1 MKSKYSAIEIE
12 KKFDD
17 IEHKINK
24 YDVIDVCPTTLD
36 PKFKKYNIFNAN
48 VIIKLLYQIK
58 HFKMQSP
65 NSFITFIQ
73 NIPGFHL
80 LTDDMLDKLKSMS
93 SSFVGVFPTIKDVPN
108 VFKNGSLAL
117 IQLGPFGHPDFIF
130 RSKKK
135 WFYLTGNKILFN
147 AVKTDK
153 LVVGHNVIKPYNMA
167 KLIVHA
173 TNDINTQ
180 TIEFNIIKSSTDWW
194 LQVFK
199 STLLDTD
206 DELVEIYLNRTQFLD
221 PFPEIIVSALENAT
235 ISINL
240 EVIL

>member
-1 MKSKYSAIEIE
+1 MRSKYSAIEIE

-17 IEHKINK
+17 IENKLNK
-24 YDVIDVCPTTLD
+24 YDVIDVCPTTLE

-48 VIIKLLYQIK
+48 VIIKLLDQIK
-58 HFKMQSP
+58 NFKMQSP
-65 NSFITFIQ
+65 NSFITFVQ

-80 LTDDMLDKLKSMS
+80 LTDEQLEKLKSMS
-93 SSFVGVFPTIKDVPN
+93 SSFVGVFATIKDVPN

-117 IQLGPFGHPDFIF
+117 IQFGPFGHPNFIF

-147 AVKTDK
+147 AIKTDK
-153 LVVGHNVIKPYNMA
+153 LIVGHNVIKPYKMA
-167 KLIVHA
+167 KLIIYA
-173 TNDINTQ
+173 TNDTNTH
-180 TIEFNIIKSSTDWW
+180 TIEFNVIKSSSDWW
-194 LQVFK
+194 LQIFK

-206 DELVEIYLNRTQFLD
+206 DELIDIHLNRTQFLD
-221 PFPEIIVSALENAT
+221 PYPEIIVESLQNSE
-235 ISINL
+235 ISIDL